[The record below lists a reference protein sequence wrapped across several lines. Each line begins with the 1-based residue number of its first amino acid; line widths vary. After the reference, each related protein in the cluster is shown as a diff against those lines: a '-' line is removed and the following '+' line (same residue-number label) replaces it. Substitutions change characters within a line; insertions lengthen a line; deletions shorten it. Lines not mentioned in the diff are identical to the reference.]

1 MENNIRRSLSYPL
14 DNTHP
19 WYLPVTSQITQ
30 EENNSATS
38 STNIRKRRSSEW
50 INITDVDINLMR
62 ILLFSNVSEKLKRI
76 TEIPSEELEISKK

>member
-19 WYLPVTSQITQ
+19 WYLPVTSQVTTPAAP
-30 EENNSATS
+30 EEN
-38 STNIRKRRSSEW
+38 NIRKRRSSEW

-62 ILLFSNVSEKLKRI
+62 MNLLFSNVSEKLRRI
-76 TEIPSEELEISKK
+76 TERPSEELEISKK